1 MTYQQL
7 ITILRV
13 NYDAGE
19 AQAIA
24 RLLADKLF
32 HLSFADILCGCDIN
46 ISDETINELK
56 QGRPIQYILG
66 TETFFGREF
75 EVGEGVL
82 IPRPET
88 EELCQW
94 VIENT
99 KHLTRNTKH
108 LTLNTKSSHP
118 NTIQTASV
126 PEVSPSDRSA
136 TVTEASASVSLL
148 SSKENDSISIL
159 DIGTGSGAIAI
170 TLAAELPSAQV
181 SAIDISEKALAY
193 ARRNAARNGVNI
205 NVRKQNILNS
215 SHMGSS
221 TSATPD
227 TFSIII
233 SNPPY
238 IMDKERSGMSA
249 HVLDYEPGLALFVP
263 DNDPLLFY
271 RAIADYALQ
280 HLTPDGMLFYEINP
294 LCVKEMKEMLAEKGF
309 ANIEI
314 REDQYGKLRMMK
326 AVKP

>member
-7 ITILRV
+7 ITILRES
-13 NYDAGE
+13 YDAGE

-32 HLSFADILCGCDIN
+32 HLSFADILCGSDID
-46 ISDETINELK
+46 ISDETLNDLK

-94 VIENT
+94 IIE
-99 KHLTRNTKH
+99 NTKH
-108 LTLNTKSSHP
+108 LTLNTKSSY
-118 NTIQTASV
+118 
-126 PEVSPSDRSA
+126 
-136 TVTEASASVSLL
+136 
-148 SSKENDSISIL
+148 L

-170 TLAAELPSAQV
+170 TLAAELPSAKV

-193 ARRNAARNGVNI
+193 ARRNAERNKVCVKFI
-205 NVRKQNILNS
+205 QQDIL
-215 SHMGSS
+215 S
-221 TSATPD
+221 TPLPYGED
-227 TFSIII
+227 GWGLIV

-238 IMDKERSGMSA
+238 IMNKERIAMSA

-271 RAIADYALQ
+271 RAIADYALH
-280 HLTPDGMLFYEINP
+280 HLTPGGMLFYEINP
-294 LCVKEMKEMLAEKGF
+294 LCVKEMKEMLTEKGF

-314 REDQYGKLRMMK
+314 REDQYGKQRMMK

>member
-7 ITILRV
+7 ITILRE
-13 NYDAGE
+13 NYDANE

-32 HLSFADILCGCDIN
+32 HLSFADILCGSDID
-46 ISDETINELK
+46 ISDETLDDLK

-94 VIENT
+94 IIE
-99 KHLTRNTKH
+99 NTKH
-108 LTLNTKSSHP
+108 LTLNTKSSY
-118 NTIQTASV
+118 
-126 PEVSPSDRSA
+126 
-136 TVTEASASVSLL
+136 
-148 SSKENDSISIL
+148 L

-170 TLAAELPSAQV
+170 TLAAELPSAKV
-181 SAIDISEKALAY
+181 SAIDISEKAITY
-193 ARRNAARNGVNI
+193 AKRNAAKNGVNI
-205 NVRKQNILNS
+205 NFRKQNILNS
-215 SHMGSS
+215 CYMGSS
-221 TSATPD
+221 ASATLD
-227 TFSIII
+227 TFSIIV

-238 IMDKERSGMSA
+238 IMNKERIAMSA

-271 RAIADYALQ
+271 RAIADYALL
-280 HLTPDGMLFYEINP
+280 HLTPGGMLFYEINP
-294 LCVKEMKEMLAEKGF
+294 LCVKEMKEMLTEKGF

-314 REDQYGKLRMMK
+314 REDQYGKQRMMK

>member
-7 ITILRV
+7 ITILKE

-32 HLSFADILCGCDIN
+32 HLSFADILCGCDLN
-46 ISDETINELK
+46 ISDETLNSLK

-94 VIENT
+94 IIDECRMQNAEY
-99 KHLTRNTKH
+99 RIPDAQNED
-108 LTLNTKSSHP
+108 
-118 NTIQTASV
+118 IASQFCILH
-126 PEVSPSDRSA
+126 SA
-136 TVTEASASVSLL
+136 FCIPT
-148 SSKENDSISIL
+148 IL

-181 SAIDISEKALAY
+181 SAIDISDKALAY
-193 ARRNAARNGVNI
+193 AKRNAERNKVCVNFI
-205 NVRKQNILNS
+205 QQDIL
-215 SHMGSS
+215 S
-221 TSATPD
+221 TPLPCGEEGWGL
-227 TFSIII
+227 IV

-238 IMDKERSGMSA
+238 IMDKERSEMSA
-249 HVLDYEPGLALFVP
+249 HVLDHEPSLALFVP

-271 RAIADYALQ
+271 RAIADFALLN
-280 HLTPDGMLFYEINP
+280 LTPGGLLFYEINP
-294 LCVKEMKEMLAEKGF
+294 LCVNEMQEMLTEKGF
-309 ANIEI
+309 TDIEI
-314 REDQYGKLRMMK
+314 REDQFGKQRMMK
-326 AVKP
+326 AVRS

>member
-7 ITILRV
+7 ITILRE
-13 NYDAGE
+13 NYDTGE

-32 HLSFADILCGCDIN
+32 HLSFADLLCGCDIN
-46 ISDETINELK
+46 IPDSILTDLQK
-56 QGRPIQYILG
+56 GRPIQYVLG

-99 KHLTRNTKH
+99 KHI
-108 LTLNTKSSHP
+108 TLNTKSNLS
-118 NTIQTASV
+118 NTAQ
-126 PEVSPSDRSA
+126 SA
-136 TVTEASASVSLL
+136 TVTEVSPSGRSTTVTEASGSVSLQ
-148 SSKENDSISIL
+148 SSKENDCFSIL
-159 DIGTGSGAIAI
+159 DIGTGSGAIAV
-170 TLAAELPSAQV
+170 TLAAEIPTSQV
-181 SAIDISEKALAY
+181 TAIDISEKAITY
-193 ARRNAARNGVNI
+193 AKRNAAKNGVNI
-205 NVRKQNILNS
+205 NFRKQNILNS
-215 SHMGSS
+215 SYIGSNA
-221 TSATPD
+221 SATPD
-227 TFSIII
+227 TFSIIV

-238 IMDKERSGMSA
+238 VMNKERTGMSA

-271 RAIADYALQ
+271 RAIADYALL
-280 HLTPDGMLFYEINP
+280 HLTPGGMLFYEINP
-294 LCVKEMKEMLAEKGF
+294 LCVKEMHEMLTEKGF

-314 REDQYGKLRMMK
+314 REDQYGKQRMMK